1 MATFACANTR
11 TVVAARGSTSQGA
24 VRGNAVTRS
33 RPGGKKHPGRVRD
46 LDVDRERRN
55 ARAAIHAYLNAVA
68 LHRHVL
74 RDGGQDLFAQNGKQI
89 GLSARYTLIGQKDLK
104 PFSADRGAAPAP
116 KQFEE
121 AHAALS
127 PNSLSNKPLRSLG
140 MAIGTS
146 SPLSLRAAS
155 RYARAGALAAL
166 LSVTG
171 EPTLEARSTSSLSGM
186 MPSSGVE
193 RISSTSSMDS
203 ISPRA
208 ARAGSKRVIR
218 RCLSTR
224 SPFSARRVLESSMPM
239 MRSESRTEDTSGL
252 VTMTA
257 ASAKRIASVA
267 PRSMPA
273 GLSQITQS
281 NFSFSSA
288 IT

>member
-1 MATFACANTR
+1 MVALASVNAR
-11 TVVAARGSTSQGA
+11 AVVAARGRTPRY
-24 VRGNAVTRS
+24 VRLSNAVARS
-33 RPGGKKHPGRVRD
+33 RPGGKQHPVRMRD

-55 ARAAIHAYLNAVA
+55 ARAAIHPYLNAVA

-74 RDGGQDLFAQNGKQI
+74 GDGGQDLFAQNGKQV
-89 GLSARYTLIGQKDLK
+89 GLSARCPLIGQKDLK
-104 PFSADRGAAPAP
+104 PFSGDRGAAPAP

-121 AHAALS
+121 AHAALR

-171 EPTLEARSTSSLSGM
+171 EPRLEARSTSSLSGM

-193 RISSTSSMDS
+193 RISRTSSILS

-208 ARAGSKRVIR
+208 ARW
-218 RCLSTR
+218 
-224 SPFSARRVLESSMPM
+224 
-239 MRSESRTEDTSGL
+239 
-252 VTMTA
+252 
-257 ASAKRIASVA
+257 AS
-267 PRSMPA
+267 
-273 GLSQITQS
+273 
-281 NFSFSSA
+281 
-288 IT
+288 